1 MQFKEFAKNM
11 NPQKAEELVK
21 QKLQSGEMSQ
31 SQFEFL
37 DIITIISFIMQLQNQ
52 SKLFSLRDIQND
64 NNRISAEIHKHLQE
78 QDGKINKIL
87 EVLNNGKTR

>member
-1 MQFKEFAKNM
+1 MIKDTTN
-11 NPQKAEELVK
+11 NINCDN
-21 QKLQSGEMSQ
+21 

>member
-1 MQFKEFAKNM
+1 MSQNM